1 MKKTI
6 SLILLISINFY
17 YSQFFERVGAKYE
30 LSTTSTK
37 AELLNYPEI
46 KGSPY
51 LSEGFTTA
59 KVACCNEVLPMRYDT
74 YADQVEYS
82 KDGQVYILAKEQ
94 PYTKIIF
101 KDSNTT
107 LVLENVEKNSEPKYF
122 VLLADGKNSLLKKV
136 GSIIQQN
143 SATTALNRNP
153 AAYSS
158 AKAGE
163 KASFKMVNPIYYL
176 KTATGRISEIKDK
189 GDVLALYPDKTN
201 ELNTFF
207 KSNKVKFNKEEGLIK
222 LVDFIN
228 SLT

>member
-6 SLILLISINFY
+6 SLILLTSINFY

-37 AELLNYPEI
+37 AELFNYPEI

-82 KDGQVYILAKEQ
+82 KDGQVYILAKEE

-101 KDSNTT
+101 KDSNTS
-107 LVLENVEKNSEPKYF
+107 LVLASVEKNSEPKYF

-136 GSIIQQN
+136 ASIIQQN
-143 SATTALNRNP
+143 SSTTPLNRNP
-153 AAYSS
+153 AAYS
-158 AKAGE
+158 AKSGE
-163 KASFKMVNPIYYL
+163 KAYFKMINPVYYL
-176 KTATGRISEIKDK
+176 KTAKGNIGEIKDK

-207 KSNKVKFNKEEGLIK
+207 KSNKVKFNKEESLIK